1 MSLTGFFFF
10 FQNGKKNKDKSS
22 ISIKMLLF
30 LEILMTLVLTN
41 VPPTSISSCL
51 RQWGLPGLSVFI
63 LKTQKSVCGPWV
75 IQNTK
80 HSLKV

>member
-1 MSLTGFFFF
+1 MEKKKQRQIFHFN
-10 FQNGKKNKDKSS
+10 QNVA
-22 ISIKMLLF
+22 
-30 LEILMTLVLTN
+30 ILGNSNDSCAN

-63 LKTQKSVCGPWV
+63 LKTQKSVYGPWV

-80 HSLKV
+80 HSLKVKKIY